1 MNKQYAELGS
11 LRLAYKEKG
20 QGQAVVLLHGFCGSS
35 DYWNELLPLL
45 PGSHRFIAP
54 DLRGHGDSGAPE
66 GTYTMEAIADDIAQ
80 LIERL
85 ELGRA
90 IVLGHS
96 LGGYAA
102 LALAERRP
110 ELLAGFGLIH
120 STAYPDSE
128 EGKQGRLKSIATIQD
143 KGLPAFIDGLIPKLF
158 ASAHVQ
164 SMPDTVQEAIRIGY
178 GTSADGAIRTLEGM
192 RTRPD
197 RRVVL
202 EQAQVPVLLVAGEHD
217 QLIPA
222 ERTFTASGDRII
234 QRTVAGAG
242 HMSMMEAPQ
251 ELATAVTSFAA
262 AVVV

>member
-1 MNKQYAELGS
+1 MDKKFVELGG
-11 LRLAYKEKG
+11 LRLAYQEKG

-35 DYWNELLPLL
+35 AYWNQLLPLL
-45 PGSHRFIAP
+45 PDNSRFIAP

-85 ELGRA
+85 ELGKT

-128 EGKQGRLKSIATIQD
+128 EGKQGRLKSIGTIKE
-143 KGLPAFIDGLIPKLF
+143 KGLPTFIDGLIPKLF
-158 ASAHVQ
+158 APANVQ
-164 SMPDTVQEAIRIGY
+164 SMPDAVQEAIRIGC
-178 GTSADGAIRTLEGM
+178 GTSPEGTMNTLEGM

-197 RRVVL
+197 RRAVL
-202 EQAQVPVLLVAGEHD
+202 EQAKVPVLLLAGEHD
-217 QLIPA
+217 QIIPV

-251 ELATAVTSFAA
+251 ELATAVVSFAS
-262 AVVV
+262 AVK

>member
-1 MNKQYAELGS
+1 MDKKVVELDG
-11 LRLAYKEKG
+11 LRLAYQEKG
-20 QGQAVVLLHGFCGSS
+20 KGQAVVLLHGFCGSS
-35 DYWNELLPLL
+35 AYWNELLPLL
-45 PGSHRFIAP
+45 PETSRFITP

-85 ELGRA
+85 ELGRT

-128 EGKQGRLKSIATIQD
+128 EGKQGRLKSIQTIKE
-143 KGLPAFIDGLIPKLF
+143 KGLPTFIDGLIPKLF
-158 ASAHVQ
+158 APAHVQ
-164 SMPDTVQEAIRIGY
+164 SMPEAVQEAIRIGN
-178 GTSADGAIRTLEGM
+178 GTSPEGAVNTLEGM

-197 RRVVL
+197 RRAVL
-202 EQAQVPVLLVAGEHD
+202 EQAQVPVLLLAGEHD
-217 QLIPA
+217 QIIPV

-242 HMSMMEAPQ
+242 HMSMMESPS
-251 ELATAVTSFAA
+251 ELATAVVSFAA
-262 AVVV
+262 AVK